1 MRCLWRTSAVSG
13 WSSHNFVMSKFTR
26 AVQRKFFDQSGDVPG
41 WVLVTLMTAALV
53 VALWFLAWPA
63 FEGLFN
69 DSIDNMTNVG

>member
-1 MRCLWRTSAVSG
+1 MTKLIVTLRSMLNDER
-13 WSSHNFVMSKFTR
+13 
-26 AVQRKFFDQSGDVPG
+26 GDVPG

-69 DSIDNMTNVG
+69 DSIDNMVDVGN

>member
-1 MRCLWRTSAVSG
+1 MLSRQNQPMTKLIVTLRSML
-13 WSSHNFVMSKFTR
+13 NDER
-26 AVQRKFFDQSGDVPG
+26 GDVPG

-69 DSIDNMTNVG
+69 DSIDNMVDVGN

>member
-1 MRCLWRTSAVSG
+1 MTKFLMKMRGKIT
-13 WSSHNFVMSKFTR
+13 
-26 AVQRKFFDQSGDVPG
+26 DESGDVPG

-69 DSIDNMTNVG
+69 DSIDNMTNIGQ